1 MFPPRTKGVHR
12 TFAFALALGSL
23 LAGCSDIYLD
33 RRETI
38 SSGAGDAVAANAI
51 EQTNDPWPRNSS
63 NRHLTF
69 NGQRMER
76 AVGCY
81 RIDKVTPPVDINPS
95 TDALVGIT
103 PPPAA
108 VCDNKMLLDD
118 AQSAGGTSSGGTSGG
133 NSNQP
138 MSGLRQ

>member
-1 MFPPRTKGVHR
+1 MSPSRTKGVPR
-12 TFAFALALGSL
+12 TLVFALTLSSL

-38 SSGAGDAVAANAI
+38 ALGAGDAVAANAA
-51 EQTNDPWPRNSS
+51 EQTNDPWPRNSF

-69 NGQRMER
+69 NGQRMQR

-81 RIDKVTPPVDINPS
+81 RLDKVTQPVDINPS
-95 TDALVGIT
+95 SDVEAVIA
-103 PPPAA
+103 PPPPA

-118 AQSAGGTSSGGTSGG
+118 AQSTAGPSAGGLAPA
-133 NSNQP
+133 NK
-138 MSGLRQ
+138 